1 MLSRH
6 FAGSLTLALSLLL
19 NAGGVLAAPAA
30 DAKADSSTNPVEK
43 VQKLNRYAMQ
53 LFDDLNFA
61 MAEKTLIEAAGIL
74 DKANLSNSPASLA
87 THGNLAVLYSVG
99 LKNPDKAVAEF
110 KKALAVKPDLKMS
123 KQRATAETEANLARA
138 RAEMGGAPVPAPK
151 PVASVKAT
159 ASVPEPKRAD
169 TASAGG
175 LKCPGGGEIQAG
187 DDVTLKCLT
196 SGLRA
201 ASVVLYYK
209 ANGAEEYQA
218 SPMTKGDSSDGV
230 TSWVA
235 KIPGSDTNAKW
246 VPMYFEARNAADA
259 PVASSGRADSP
270 SVITVKGVEGGET
283 GPRPAAEGEDEEGDE
298 DEAEEIDDNNPLAR
312 LENERRRESEG
323 LRGTWMFSSGLG
335 SGFGY
340 AVGKKTEAFGN
351 QGVQFN
357 SGLAPAY
364 LGHYV
369 PEIGYFIGRN
379 TALTLAGRL
388 QWMPGMK
395 YGAATGALSG
405 LLRLLFF
412 TEPVGKFR
420 WYFAMAAG
428 AGEGFRLRVKAAI
441 LTDQGDLTGQTVYDT
456 VQGGPYVAGLGGG
469 MIYKLTRRWHWT
481 LDTQVLVGI
490 PKTSSVLDLTT
501 GIRWM
506 H

>member
-30 DAKADSSTNPVEK
+30 DAKADSSANPVEK

-61 MAEKTLIEAAGIL
+61 MAEKTLLEAAGIL

-169 TASAGG
+169 AASASG

-201 ASVVLYYK
+201 ASVVLY
-209 ANGAEEYQA
+209 
-218 SPMTKGDSSDGV
+218 
-230 TSWVA
+230 
-235 KIPGSDTNAKW
+235 
-246 VPMYFEARNAADA
+246 
-259 PVASSGRADSP
+259 
-270 SVITVKGVEGGET
+270 
-283 GPRPAAEGEDEEGDE
+283 
-298 DEAEEIDDNNPLAR
+298 
-312 LENERRRESEG
+312 
-323 LRGTWMFSSGLG
+323 
-335 SGFGY
+335 
-340 AVGKKTEAFGN
+340 
-351 QGVQFN
+351 
-357 SGLAPAY
+357 
-364 LGHYV
+364 
-369 PEIGYFIGRN
+369 
-379 TALTLAGRL
+379 
-388 QWMPGMK
+388 
-395 YGAATGALSG
+395 
-405 LLRLLFF
+405 
-412 TEPVGKFR
+412 
-420 WYFAMAAG
+420 
-428 AGEGFRLRVKAAI
+428 
-441 LTDQGDLTGQTVYDT
+441 
-456 VQGGPYVAGLGGG
+456 
-469 MIYKLTRRWHWT
+469 
-481 LDTQVLVGI
+481 
-490 PKTSSVLDLTT
+490 
-501 GIRWM
+501 
-506 H
+506 